1 MHLAENPTIPQRA
14 LKGDVNCSDRR
25 RPTGGGITTT
35 KNLQPLAREQ
45 QRLLL
50 QRSRTVTTTV
60 QRHTAC
66 EDARACCERWF
77 VLVVLKISHPSCF
90 SHTRPQIEQSEKKR
104 QNATK
109 RPHTPASQ
117 KAKHLPPNKR
127 CWFGVSPCERE
138 PPLLLPQ
145 LMMADCSTP
154 RNARAP
160 FDWVIINNNKP
171 RRSEMLFTRAAGP
184 PAPPRFG
191 AELPTTHT
199 LARKKS
205 NTTVDRQQSAPHRAT
220 DKSSAV
226 ER

>member
-1 MHLAENPTIPQRA
+1 MLRKVVCFGCVKNIAPFLFFAHAATNR
-14 LKGDVNCSDRR
+14 
-25 RPTGGGITTT
+25 T
-35 KNLQPLAREQ
+35 KR
-45 QRLLL
+45 
-50 QRSRTVTTTV
+50 
-60 QRHTAC
+60 
-66 EDARACCERWF
+66 
-77 VLVVLKISHPSCF
+77 
-90 SHTRPQIEQSEKKR
+90 KKKK

-138 PPLLLPQ
+138 PLLLPQ
-145 LMMADCSTP
+145 LMTDCSTP

-199 LARKKS
+199 HWHGRRATRRSIGNK
-205 NTTVDRQQSAPHRAT
+205 APPHPTT